1 MVVAI
6 AKGPHSLH
14 HSLKVIGGEDVFKVE
29 LYLCLDTQL
38 YLNQIFV
45 YTFCCT
51 KHEVSNRK
59 GLKPTREREF
69 AIILCAAT
77 IYNLFLGAIL

>member
-14 HSLKVIGGEDVFKVE
+14 HSLKVIVGEDVFKVE
-29 LYLCLDTQL
+29 LYLCLDTQI
-38 YLNQIFV
+38 YLKQIFV
-45 YTFCCT
+45 YTFYWT
-51 KHEVSNRK
+51 KHGVSNRK
-59 GLKPTREREF
+59 GLKPTTEREF

-77 IYNLFLGAIL
+77 IYNLFPEAI